1 MKCKFKTFFC
11 TIVLK
16 LFLVL
21 LFSVFV
27 AAVVFVES
35 LELPNN
41 VQEAINTH
49 LLPAVNKV
57 ESWVAE
63 KLTPESA
70 KKLRT
75 AIHKDLLLLRQKVSP
90 ENITKLEDRIMV
102 FITSPLNM
110 VTSVHNLIA
119 SQKNSTS

>member
-1 MKCKFKTFFC
+1 M
-11 TIVLK
+11 
-16 LFLVL
+16 
-21 LFSVFV
+21 
-27 AAVVFVES
+27 ES

-70 KKLRT
+70 KKLRA

-90 ENITKLEDRIMV
+90 ENITKLEDRIMA

-110 VTSVHNLIA
+110 VTSVHNLIE
-119 SQKNSTS
+119 SQKNSTN